1 MPDYPHFCAEEFA
14 QDEFFVRWV
23 LRPDAETEAFW
34 QQWLSTFA
42 FRRDEVEAARQLV
55 LGLHQLPQARL
66 SSAEKMALRQRIFE
80 EIETLEAPES
90 AAHHRW
96 LVPTWQWAAAA
107 SVLLMLLGVG
117 QFWQLQQPV
126 SVSGYRALLAQAR
139 REAGT
144 LRDIDN
150 PTAGT
155 RLVSLPDGSSVLLRP
170 HSRLAFPVRFVG
182 TTRPVYLEGSAFF
195 EVAKNPEKPFFV
207 NTASL
212 VTKVLGTS
220 FEVQAA
226 AKSSRVVVTVK
237 TGRVSVYPQGGEQAQ
252 LQARTQRL
260 EGIVLTPNQQATYHL
275 ADHQLKRNLLAQPAL
290 AGGAS
295 AVFEYEETPI
305 REVFAQLEKAYGV
318 SIVYDKDGLGNCP
331 LTASFTDEPLF
342 EKLRLICKAT
352 RAHYEVLDAQIV
364 VTGPGCN

>member
-66 SSAEKMALRQRIFE
+66 SSAEKMALRQRIFA
-80 EIETLEAPES
+80 EIETAETPALG
-90 AAHHRW
+90 AHHQW
-96 LVPTWQWAAAA
+96 LVPTWQWVAAA
-107 SVLLMLLGVG
+107 SVLLFLLGIG
-117 QFWQLQQPV
+117 QLWQLQQPT
-126 SVSGYRALLAQAR
+126 SVPDYRALLAQAR
-139 REAGT
+139 RDVGT

-150 PTAGT
+150 PTTST

-170 HSRLAFPVRFVG
+170 HSRLAFPARFAG
-182 TTRPVYLEGSAFF
+182 PTRPVYLEGSAFF
-195 EVAKNPEKPFFV
+195 EVAKDPQKPFFV
-207 NTASL
+207 NTSAL

-226 AKSSRVVVTVK
+226 AKSPRVVVTVK
-237 TGRVSVYPQGGEQAQ
+237 TGRVSVYPQGGEQARQQ
-252 LQARTQRL
+252 LSTPQL
-260 EGIVLTPNQQATYHL
+260 EGLVLTPNQQATYGL
-275 ADHQLKRNLLAQPAL
+275 ANHQFTRTFLARPAL
-290 AGGAS
+290 AGGAA

-305 REVFAQLEKAYGV
+305 REVFAQLEEAYGV
-318 SIVYDKDGLGNCP
+318 SIEYDKAALGNCP

-342 EKLRLICKAT
+342 EKLRLICKAV
-352 RAHYEVLDAQIV
+352 RARYEVQDAQIV
-364 VTGPGCN
+364 VTGLGCQ